1 MIEKEGSDRTYL
13 RETIHVLH
21 TCLHLA
27 WEEYP
32 AFYRPVAVQ
41 LRILLCDTNRQHDEL
56 VDISLAPRVWEDLS
70 LPALGARGADST
82 LPPLPLDQWLEQPL
96 NALQPPLTIR
106 QLIRRVCD
114 QDGGAHVDLKSQA
127 GLPENPEYRDWVLRI
142 GGIVYRALEK
152 RLHDESRRTFSG
164 DCFD

>member
-1 MIEKEGSDRTYL
+1 MTEKESSNRTYL

-41 LRILLCDTNRQHDEL
+41 LRILLCDSTRQHDGV
-56 VDISLAPRVWEDLS
+56 VDISLAPRVWADLC
-70 LPALGARGADST
+70 LPALGQRGADPT
-82 LPPLPLDQWLEQPL
+82 LPPLALADWLEQPIE
-96 NALQPPLTIR
+96 ALQPALTIR

-114 QDGGAHVDLKSQA
+114 QDGGAHVDVKNHS
-127 GLPENPEYRDWVLRI
+127 GLPENTEYRDWVLRI
-142 GGIVYRALEK
+142 GGIVYRTLEK
-152 RLHDESRRTFSG
+152 RMREEARRLFEEG
-164 DCFD
+164 LD